1 MHNLKRK
8 IINDIIKVEAGYVN
22 NPNDSGGAT
31 NFGITER
38 VARAWG
44 YEEEMKDMPRG
55 MAFDIYASEYWDS
68 VYGDKLCDLSETI
81 AYEVVDTGINCGV
94 MRASE
99 FLQRVLN
106 VMNRQGELYRDLKID
121 GHIGPATVSALAS
134 YLSVRSESI
143 LLKALNCLQGAR
155 YIDLAERYS
164 KNEDFIYGWF
174 NKRVDLEGG

>member
-1 MHNLKRK
+1 MHNLKRN
-8 IINDIIKVEAGYVN
+8 IIDSIIEVEAGYVN

-44 YEEEMKDMPRG
+44 YEGDMRDLPHG
-55 MAFDIYASEYWDS
+55 TAFDIYAHEYWDS
-68 VYGDKLCDLSETI
+68 VRGDKLCDLSEAI
-81 AYEVVDTGINCGV
+81 AHEVVDTGINCGV

-106 VMNRQGELYRDLKID
+106 VMDKRGKLYQGLKVD
-121 GHIGPATVSALAS
+121 GHIGPATISALAS
-134 YLSVRSESI
+134 YLSVRSELI
-143 LLKALNCLQGAR
+143 MLKALNCLQGAR
-155 YIDLAERYS
+155 YIELTERND

-174 NKRVDLEGG
+174 NKRVELEGD